1 MRLKCVLVKIKN
13 MELGLYKI
21 CLVAGGEVP
30 DGKINSAC
38 MASTTPEPWS
48 FHGKSYVISR

>member
-1 MRLKCVLVKIKN
+1 MFIKKMKN
-13 MELGLYKI
+13 MELGLNKI